1 MILCLAGKHQVS
13 KKIKKKI
20 SKLSV
25 ESFASLKIH
34 AISVGGHHAPDA
46 AAPAKLPG
54 VFHYWWAIKS
64 AITSTFLSR
73 TRNYGQIA
81 MGKLYSS

>member
-1 MILCLAGKHQVS
+1 MSLNGKDQIS
-13 KKIKKKI
+13 KKKKKKVT

-25 ESFASLKIH
+25 ESFASLEIH
-34 AISVGGHHAPDA
+34 AIYVGGHHAPDA
-46 AAPAKLPG
+46 AAPAKLPE

-73 TRNYGQIA
+73 RRNYGEIA